1 MNNET
6 FQNMQFLKETI
17 GKFKDEMHKFIS
29 DPQYGKINFLIL
41 SQWQIMFINLE
52 MV

>member
-17 GKFKDEMHKFIS
+17 GKFKDEMQKFIS
-29 DPQYGKINFLIL
+29 DPQYGT
-41 SQWQIMFINLE
+41 
-52 MV
+52 